1 MDLYFKTCSLIY
13 YYSII
18 YYYYYYIIFIIIR
31 NVGATDIL
39 VSYEK
44 LHSKLKEEAY
54 VQLGPFHPLVQLF

>member
-18 YYYYYYIIFIIIR
+18 YYYYYTIFIIIR
-31 NVGATDIL
+31 KFGATDIL

-54 VQLGPFHPLVQLF
+54 LRLGPFHPLVRLF